1 MAVQQP
7 TSDPQKPAFAAIPS
21 PLLELLPD
29 AGAFANNVKRSKFI
43 GVLWALLLSLV
54 CGGLFVLLDLDSA
67 ALPLVFIAIF
77 VVPFLLWRYRKF
89 SLYLIVPATILFE
102 VLPNDV
108 SEGLF
113 DQVPFFW
120 NVNTIF
126 QRRGI
131 GFEALPI
138 NLFELIFLVAGFG
151 NMVRNVYMR
160 TVKIQFGTLIWPLV
174 IYTLMVILNTVRAFG
189 ENQDHTIV
197 LQEIRSQFYLITMYL
212 FAINI
217 TDPKVDVKR
226 FAWIFAVCAGIKGLA
241 YCYRRYVLIAGL
253 PLPDQGVGSHE
264 EAFFFCC
271 FVGLLLAAWLV
282 KMRGSLM
289 VWLWLLYPAVVLGN
303 LATNRRAGTAA
314 LVIALPILIMAAI
327 RAMPKR
333 RTMAIVLGVLMVTVG
348 PVYYYTFRNSE
359 STIAQPARAI
369 KSHFEPNARD
379 ESSDLYRKAE
389 IANMMDTIKESPLTT
404 LIGYGYG
411 KPFLKN
417 HPMADISKTYA
428 LWDVIPHN
436 QILWVWMRTGTI
448 GFIAFWMIIA
458 FAIVRICRLM
468 ILSENDD
475 SPWAQ
480 LLALWA
486 FSIVVMAIVFGLLD
500 LQLSCYRNMIFVG
513 LVLGLVERSLQNRTR
528 TTLVETATDAI

>member
-389 IANMMDTIKESPLTT
+389 SANMMDTIKESPLTT

-436 QILWVWMRTGTI
+436 QILWVWMRTGTV

>member
-7 TSDPQKPAFAAIPS
+7 TSDSQKPAFAAIPS

-43 GVLWALLLSLV
+43 GVFWALLLSLV

-67 ALPLVFIAIF
+67 ALPLVFIALF

-89 SLYLIVPATILFE
+89 SLYLILPFTILFE
-102 VLPNDV
+102 VLPNDI
-108 SEGLF
+108 SDGLF
-113 DQVPFFW
+113 DQFPFFW

-126 QRRGI
+126 QRRGV

-138 NLFELIFLVAGFG
+138 NMFELLFLVAGFG

-160 TVKIQFGTLIWPLV
+160 TVKVQFGTLIWPLAV
-174 IYTLMVILNTVRAFG
+174 YTLMVILNTVRAFG
-189 ENQDHTIV
+189 ESQDHTIV

-212 FAINI
+212 FAVNI
-217 TDPKVDVKR
+217 TDPKVDMKR
-226 FAWIFAVCAGIKGLA
+226 FAWIFGVCAGIKGIA

-282 KMRGSLM
+282 KVRGSLM

-327 RAMPKR
+327 RALPKR
-333 RTMAIVLGVLMVTVG
+333 RTMAIVLGILMVTIG

-389 IANMMDTIKESPLTT
+389 SANMMDTIKESPLTT

-436 QILWVWMRTGTI
+436 QILWVWMRTGTV

-468 ILSENDD
+468 ILAEKDD
-475 SPWAQ
+475 SPWTQ
-480 LLALWA
+480 LLALWSL
-486 FSIVVMAIVFGLLD
+486 SIVVMAIMFGLLD

-513 LVLGLVERSLQNRTR
+513 LVLGLVERCLQDRSR
-528 TTLVETATDAI
+528 KTLVETAADAS

>member
-29 AGAFANNVKRSKFI
+29 AGAFASNVRRSKFI
-43 GVLWALLLSLV
+43 WVIWALLLSLV

-67 ALPLVFIAIF
+67 ALPMVFIAIF
-77 VVPFLLWRYRKF
+77 VVPFLLWRYRKL
-89 SLYLIVPATILFE
+89 SLYIIFSAAILFE
-102 VLPNDV
+102 VMPGDI
-108 SEGLF
+108 SDGFF

-126 QRRGI
+126 QRRGMS
-131 GFEALPI
+131 FEALPI
-138 NLFELIFLVAGFG
+138 NLFELTFLIAGFG

-160 TVKIQFGTLIWPLV
+160 TVKIQFGTLIWPLAMY
-174 IYTLMVILNTVRAFG
+174 ILMVILNTVRAFG
-189 ENQDHTIV
+189 EGQEHTIV
-197 LQEIRSQFYLITMYL
+197 LQEIRSQFYLITIYL
-212 FAINI
+212 FAFNI
-217 TDPKVDVKR
+217 TDPNVDVKR
-226 FAWIFAVCAGIKGLA
+226 FAWMFAVCAGIKGLA

-333 RTMAIVLGVLMVTVG
+333 RTMAIVLGVMMVTLG
-348 PVYYYTFRNSE
+348 PVYYFAFRNSE

-379 ESSDLYRKAE
+379 ESSDLYRQAE
-389 IANMMDTIKESPLTT
+389 SANMMDTIKESPLTT

-436 QILWVWMRTGTI
+436 QILWVWMRTGTV
-448 GFIAFWMIIA
+448 GFVAFWMIIA
-458 FAIVRICRLM
+458 FAIIRICRLM
-468 ILSENDD
+468 ILAEKDD
-475 SPWAQ
+475 NPWSQ

-486 FSIVVMAIVFGLLD
+486 FSIVVMGIMFGLLD
-500 LQLSCYRNMIFVG
+500 LQLSCYRNMIFLG
-513 LVLGLVERSLQNRTR
+513 LILGLVERNLYNRAR
-528 TTLVETATDAI
+528 SSMVEMVTNAS

>member
-7 TSDPQKPAFAAIPS
+7 TSDTQKPAFSAIPS

-29 AGAFANNVKRSKFI
+29 AGAFAKNVKRSKFI
-43 GVLWALLLSLV
+43 GVIWALLLSLV

-67 ALPLVFIAIF
+67 ALPMVFIAIF
-77 VVPFLLWRYRKF
+77 VVPFLLWRYRKL
-89 SLYLIVPATILFE
+89 SLYIIFPAAILFE
-102 VLPNDV
+102 VLPGDV
-108 SEGLF
+108 SDGFF

-126 QRRGI
+126 QRRGMS
-131 GFEALPI
+131 FEALPI

-189 ENQDHTIV
+189 EGQEHTIV

-212 FAINI
+212 FAVNI
-217 TDPKVDVKR
+217 TDPDVDVKR
-226 FAWIFAVCAGIKGLA
+226 LAWIFTLCAGIKGIA

-271 FVGLLLAAWLV
+271 FVALLVAAWLV

-333 RTMAIVLGVLMVTVG
+333 RTMAIVLGVLFATVG
-348 PVYYYTFRNSE
+348 PAYYFTFRNSE

-379 ESSDLYRKAE
+379 ESSNLYREAE
-389 IANMMDTIKESPLTT
+389 SANMMDTIKESPLTT

-436 QILWVWMRTGTI
+436 QILWVWMRTGTV
-448 GFIAFWMIIA
+448 GFIAFWMIVA

-468 ILSENDD
+468 ILAENDD
-475 SPWAQ
+475 SPWSQ
-480 LLALWA
+480 FLALWA
-486 FSIVVMAIVFGLLD
+486 LSIVVMAILFGLLD
-500 LQLSCYRNMIFVG
+500 LQLSCYRNMIFMG
-513 LVLGLVERSLQNRTR
+513 LILGLVERSLQNRAR
-528 TTLVETATDAI
+528 KSIVEIGTNAI

>member
-7 TSDPQKPAFAAIPS
+7 TSDQQKPAFSVIPS

-29 AGAFANNVKRSKFI
+29 AGAFAKNVKRSKFS
-43 GVLWALLLSLV
+43 GVIWALLLSLV

-67 ALPLVFIAIF
+67 ALPMVFIAIF

-89 SLYLIVPATILFE
+89 SLYLIIPATILFE
-102 VLPNDV
+102 VLPKDTTD
-108 SEGLF
+108 GFF

-126 QRRGI
+126 QRRGV

-174 IYTLMVILNTVRAFG
+174 IYTLMVLLNTVRAFG
-189 ENQDHTIV
+189 EGQDHTIV

-217 TDPKVDVKR
+217 TDPNVDVKR
-226 FAWIFAVCAGIKGLA
+226 FAWIFTLCAGIKGIA
-241 YCYRRYVLIAGL
+241 YCYRRYVIIAGL

-271 FVGLLLAAWLV
+271 FIGLLLAAWLV
-282 KMRGSLM
+282 KMRGHLM

-314 LVIALPILIMAAI
+314 LVLAVPILIMAAI

-333 RTMAIVLGVLMVTVG
+333 RTVAIVLGVIMVTVG

-379 ESSDLYRKAE
+379 ESSDLYREAE
-389 IANMMDTIKESPLTT
+389 TANMMDTIKESPLTT

-448 GFIAFWMIIA
+448 GFVAFWMIIA
-458 FAIVRICRLM
+458 FAIVRICQLM
-468 ILSENDD
+468 ILSEKDD
-475 SPWAQ
+475 NPWSQ

-486 FSIVVMAIVFGLLD
+486 FSIVVMAIIFGLLD

-513 LVLGLVERSLQNRTR
+513 LILGLVERSLQNRARKTM
-528 TTLVETATDAI
+528 VEIGANAI